1 VCIIF
6 DELTFTPPCV
16 ANGRFR
22 GLEQPMQTVVGA
34 RLSLLDMLS
43 RPEYLAVLLV
53 AVLVILLLVAYYLVR
68 KLRDHIGQEEAGTA
82 EVLSN
87 FEEIHQRGT
96 LSDEEYRTIKTA
108 LSGKLLQELKDKG
121 ETT

>member
-1 VCIIF
+1 MSAAWSIQ
-6 DELTFTPPCV
+6 
-16 ANGRFR
+16 R
-22 GLEQPMQTVVGA
+22 
-34 RLSLLDMLS
+34 RL
-43 RPEYLAVLLV
+43 PFLLV